1 MEKNNKPPQPMNEY
15 TVTEQQVESLNLIV
29 NRFGAPI
36 SIQGMLFEPE
46 VIMVQYAS
54 LWLGI
59 ETDGY
64 THS

>member
-1 MEKNNKPPQPMNEY
+1 MNEY
-15 TVTEQQVESLNLIV
+15 IATEQQVESLTNV
-29 NRFGAPI
+29 VSRFCSPI

-46 VIMVQYAS
+46 VIMVQFDTI
-54 LWLGI
+54 WLGI

>member
-1 MEKNNKPPQPMNEY
+1 MNEY
-15 TVTEQQVESLNLIV
+15 TVTERQVESLANV
-29 NRFGAPI
+29 VSRFGPPI

-46 VIMVQYAS
+46 VIMVQFDTI
-54 LWLGI
+54 WLGI

>member
-1 MEKNNKPPQPMNEY
+1 MNEY
-15 TVTEQQVESLNLIV
+15 AVTEQQVESLTLVV

-36 SIQGMLFEPE
+36 SIQGMLGEPE